1 MAGDDSWIRAEMG
14 GTSHASVIGKP
25 EVIVALLNRVKRPIF
40 IIGHEIAAT
49 SPDCESLTGF
59 ISTVSRVRH
68 IPVLGTSPA
77 VKGLISHGISI
88 EAIMGGMEI
97 ADRLRDPEWKGF
109 DNLGQYDLVLFA
121 AIPYS
126 FCWTILSGL
135 RNSAPHLNT
144 INLNRKYQPHATW
157 SFGNIAVDPWKKQL
171 QAAAVLLEN
180 GEKHV

>member
-14 GTSHASVIGKP
+14 GTSRASVIGKP
-25 EVIVALLNRVKRPIF
+25 EVIGALLNRVKRPI
-40 IIGHEIAAT
+40 IIVGHEVAI
-49 SPDCESLTGF
+49 SEPDCEAITGF
-59 ISTVSRVRH
+59 ISTVSRIRH

-77 VKGLISHGISI
+77 VKELVSNGIRI

-135 RNSAPHLNT
+135 RNSAPHLKT
-144 INLNRKYQPHATW
+144 INLDRKYQPHATW
-157 SFGNIAVDPWKKQL
+157 SFGNIAVEPWKKHL
-171 QAAAVLLEN
+171 QAAAVLLEK
-180 GEKHV
+180 GEEHV